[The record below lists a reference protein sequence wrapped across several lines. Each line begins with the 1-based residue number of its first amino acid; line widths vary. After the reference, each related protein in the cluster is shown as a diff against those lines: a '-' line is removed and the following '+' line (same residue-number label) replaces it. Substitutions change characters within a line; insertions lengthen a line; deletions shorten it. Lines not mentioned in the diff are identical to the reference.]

1 MLGGGIFTTQNKIL
15 PGCYVNFISTGKL
28 AAALGERGIVALPIE
43 LDWGTT
49 EVMELDNG
57 TLISSARE
65 ILGYSYDNEKLVT
78 VREVMKNA
86 TRLYLYRLNGAGVKA
101 TCTYA
106 DAKYAGTRG
115 NNIKIVIAANVDDP
129 TKFNVETYLDTV
141 RVDVQVVASAKELK
155 ENNYVTFKAD
165 TTLEAT
171 AGISLTGGTNSEVTG
186 ESYTS
191 ALTALESYS
200 FNALGIMSDE
210 ETIKNVA
217 VAYVKRMR
225 DEVGAKFQLVV
236 HDVAADYEG
245 VINVDD
251 VKAIPWVTGAIAGAP
266 INKSLTNKVYD
277 GELTLVTSYSQA
289 QLEKAIQAG
298 KFVFHKVGDTVNV
311 LSDINSFVSASAD
324 KTSDFS
330 ANQVIRVLD
339 EVANTTASIFG
350 KTFLGKVQNNADGRI
365 ALKSMLVSACEQ
377 MQNIGAIQNFAS
389 EDITVE
395 QGNLKKSVAV
405 NWYITPVMAME
416 QLYCVVKVN

>member
-15 PGCYVNFISTGKL
+15 PGCYINFISTAKL
-28 AAALGERGIVALPIE
+28 AATLGERGIVALPVE

-49 EVMELDNG
+49 EVMTLDNG
-57 TLISSARE
+57 TLVSSAKE

-78 VREVMKNA
+78 IREVMKNA
-86 TRLYLYRLNGAGVKA
+86 TRLYLYRLNGSGDKA
-101 TCTYA
+101 TCVYA

-115 NNIKIVIAANVDDP
+115 NDIKIVISANVDEP

-141 RVDVQVVASAKELK
+141 RVDAQVVASATELK
-155 ENNYVTFKAD
+155 ANNFVTFKAD
-165 TTLEAT
+165 ATLEVT
-171 AGISLTGGTNSEVTG
+171 AGVSLTGGTNSAVTG
-186 ESYTS
+186 ESYTN

-210 ETIKNVA
+210 ETTKNVA

-225 DEVGAKFQLVV
+225 DEVGAKFQLIV

-251 VKAIPWVTGAIAGAP
+251 LKAVPWVTGAIASAP

-277 GELTLVTSYSQA
+277 GELTLVSSYSQVE
-289 QLEKAIQAG
+289 LEKAIKSG

-311 LSDINSFVSASAD
+311 LSDINSFVSVTAD

-339 EVANTTASIFG
+339 EVANTTASIFN

-377 MQNIGAIQNFAS
+377 MQNIGAIQNFSS

-395 QGNLKKSVAV
+395 EGNLKKSVAV